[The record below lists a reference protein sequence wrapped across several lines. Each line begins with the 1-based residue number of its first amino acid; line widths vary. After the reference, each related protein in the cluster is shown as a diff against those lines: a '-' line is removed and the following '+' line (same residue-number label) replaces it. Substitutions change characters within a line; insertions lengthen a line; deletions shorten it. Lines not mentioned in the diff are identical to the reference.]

1 MACQLVGFGRV
12 VVAVPGVLA
21 QVVVPPYVS
30 PPSVHAILIEA
41 LPGNTGRTYVGVKG
55 LARATLA
62 NCLAVLPIPT
72 ANMIPTFS
80 ITVTEAANGVALASF
95 YFDADVGGE
104 GVMVSAIIV

>member
-1 MACQLVGFGRV
+1 MSCQLAGLGRV
-12 VVAVPGVLA
+12 LVAVPGVLA
-21 QVVVPPYVS
+21 QVVVPPYVN
-30 PPSVHAILIEA
+30 PPTVHAILIEA
-41 LPGNTGRTYVGVKG
+41 LPSNTGRVYVGVQG
-55 LARATLA
+55 LVRATLA

-80 ITVTEAANGVALASF
+80 ITVTEAANGVALSSF